1 LNSQLTHFTL
11 QRGDNI
17 KRLRREANAEV
28 VIEDFVVGSEER
40 VLSVVLHRDAPHH
53 TSMSGG
59 DALVAVFEAFVEL
72 SRDCLTANNSS
83 EEVDMH
89 TNGSDGD
96 AQMTI
101 TGIHDDGDAEIR
113 LLVDS
118 SRKFFL
124 NQIIASTIIKVDKS
138 FATLCTCKRLS
149 FNLFFS
155 TYIIYPCR
163 DGFHCWQKR
172 CSHQGLDGR
181 DGRTCP
187 SDAKSRPAYVR
198 LGE

>member
-1 LNSQLTHFTL
+1 LGDPQLASIHRSNLQPAHFIL

-28 VIEDFVVGSEER
+28 VIEDFVLGSEER

-53 TSMSGG
+53 TSTSGG
-59 DALVAVFEAFVEL
+59 DALVCVFEAFCEL

-83 EEVDMH
+83 EEVDTH

-101 TGIHDDGDAEIR
+101 TGIHDDEDAEIR

-118 SRKFFL
+118 SRKFY
-124 NQIIASTIIKVDKS
+124 QIRFCFSYDQWNTEFCYLLHLQV
-138 FATLCTCKRLS
+138 L
-149 FNLFFS
+149 LF
-155 TYIIYPCR
+155 
-163 DGFHCWQKR
+163 
-172 CSHQGLDGR
+172 
-181 DGRTCP
+181 
-187 SDAKSRPAYVR
+187 
-198 LGE
+198 